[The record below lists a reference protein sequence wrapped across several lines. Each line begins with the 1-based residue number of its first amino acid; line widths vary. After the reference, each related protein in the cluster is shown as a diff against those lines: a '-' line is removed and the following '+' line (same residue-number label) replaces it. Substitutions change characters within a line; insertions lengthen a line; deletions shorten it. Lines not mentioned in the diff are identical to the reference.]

1 MKLLN
6 PFLEKY
12 KPSSNN
18 NIYISDIISALKIFS
33 DNKCTPLFLKDLYF
47 KKIYF
52 PSYLNSKFED
62 NSMFINLNNIL
73 LQSKIKDDKNNEVKR
88 NIVNNLL
95 CIYGYIYY
103 KYNKEKFSELIKEDD
118 IFRASVS
125 RFIGSE
131 VIKVNDLVNQKLLDR
146 NQVIPFI
153 IENTISVDDFKNIFQ
168 NCKNIIEALE
178 SLIKYYDLFNKALN
192 QKENNKSKIWLWNW
206 FSSNGIE
213 INWPKYTEKDDI
225 DTIFNLINQNL
236 EKVKVEK
243 TNLISLENLIKQ
255 MIDSNENSLVKNF
268 DFNKDKLKDLN
279 DSIHDV
285 GISLSIRNKFSNDE
299 IINFIEKDI
308 YYIND

>member
-18 NIYISDIISALKIFS
+18 NIYISDIIFALKIFS

-73 LQSKIKDDKNNEVKR
+73 LESKIKDDKNNEVKR

-125 RFIGSE
+125 RLIGSE

-153 IENTISVDDFKNIFQ
+153 IENTSSAEDLKNIFQ
-168 NCKNIIEALE
+168 NCK
-178 SLIKYYDLFNKALN
+178 KHY
-192 QKENNKSKIWLWNW
+192 
-206 FSSNGIE
+206 
-213 INWPKYTEKDDI
+213 
-225 DTIFNLINQNL
+225 
-236 EKVKVEK
+236 
-243 TNLISLENLIKQ
+243 
-255 MIDSNENSLVKNF
+255 
-268 DFNKDKLKDLN
+268 
-279 DSIHDV
+279 
-285 GISLSIRNKFSNDE
+285 
-299 IINFIEKDI
+299 
-308 YYIND
+308 